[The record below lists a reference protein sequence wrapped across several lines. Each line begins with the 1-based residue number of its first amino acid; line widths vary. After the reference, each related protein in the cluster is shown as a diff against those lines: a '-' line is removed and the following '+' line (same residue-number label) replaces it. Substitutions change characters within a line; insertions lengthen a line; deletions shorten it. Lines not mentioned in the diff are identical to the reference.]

1 MGIAFVLGCIEVG
14 VVGRIGIVMINHIVV
29 ISMMM
34 DDEEKKKNQ
43 KKIINKNRLLSS
55 VVALVVR
62 GVVAKGKGEYATT

>member
-34 DDEEKKKNQ
+34 DEEKKKKTKRKENL
-43 KKIINKNRLLSS
+43 RPLL
-55 VVALVVR
+55 LQI
-62 GVVAKGKGEYATT
+62 